1 MSRDR
6 IKSGSVVFL
15 LILLLVLPASAQDME
30 DLQLFDNANLST
42 YGGGRGPQEGF
53 FFTYDGLYWSISAP
67 RAEQIGDPNLT
78 RNVYYDITGTPKPA
92 DRLAVQT
99 NTYSTAPFRA
109 QFTTGQRIQ
118 FGRVEGHQG
127 WMVGGYWLNEQK
139 QVCNAQDV
147 NVAFQDDAFGPAGE
161 SWLQGYVWNDG
172 AVSPVLSDRKNLPIT
187 FDTMRIRN
195 IVDNWS
201 IECMYIYRLHPG
213 RAGGVLELFG
223 GVRYLEFNE
232 VFSVDATGGVLA
244 DSNWYTAADNHLIG
258 PQIGARWSNQRGRWS
273 LVGEGRFFAAFNN
286 QNIRQDGL
294 IGSELD
300 PSTTTQGAPLELGPT
315 GFSYWLHQTEWAPSV
330 ELRLEAKWQWTRL
343 VSFKAGWTG
352 IYMDGIARPSKMV
365 RYEFDASGAVMGIT
379 NDNNRRGVL
388 INGLTLGVE
397 LNR

>member
-15 LILLLVLPASAQDME
+15 LIILLGLPALAQDME
-30 DLQLFDNANLST
+30 DLQLFDNPDLST

-67 RAEQIGDPNLT
+67 RTEPIGDPGLT
-78 RNVYYDITGTPKPA
+78 RNVYYNITGTPQPA
-92 DRLAVQT
+92 DKMAVQS
-99 NTYSTAPFRA
+99 NSYSTGPLRSR
-109 QFTTGQRIQ
+109 FTTGQRIQ

-127 WMVGGYWLNEQK
+127 WIVGGYWLNKQK
-139 QVCNAQDV
+139 QVLNAQDV
-147 NVAFQDDAFGPAGE
+147 NVVFQDDTFAAGK

-172 AVSPVLSDRKNLPIT
+172 SGALDDRQNLPIT

-195 IVDNWS
+195 QVDNWS
-201 IECMYIYRLHPG
+201 IEWMYIYRLHP
-213 RAGGVLELFG
+213 RRKGGVFELFG

-232 VFSVDATGGVLA
+232 RFEVDAIGGVLA
-244 DSNWYTAADNHLIG
+244 DSYWSTKADNHLIG
-258 PQIGARWSNQRGRWS
+258 PQLGARWSNQRGRWS
-273 LVGEGRFFAAFNN
+273 LLGEGRFFAAFNN
-286 QNIRQDGL
+286 QNIHQKGL
-294 IGSELD
+294 MGSELD
-300 PSTTTQGAPLELGPT
+300 PATTAQGAPLELGPT
-315 GFSYWLHQTEWAPSV
+315 GFSYWMHQTEWAPSV
-330 ELRLEAKWQWTRL
+330 EVRLEARWQWTRL

-352 IYMDGIARPSKMV
+352 LYMDGIARPSKMV
-365 RYEFDASGAVMGIT
+365 NYEFDASGAVMGIT